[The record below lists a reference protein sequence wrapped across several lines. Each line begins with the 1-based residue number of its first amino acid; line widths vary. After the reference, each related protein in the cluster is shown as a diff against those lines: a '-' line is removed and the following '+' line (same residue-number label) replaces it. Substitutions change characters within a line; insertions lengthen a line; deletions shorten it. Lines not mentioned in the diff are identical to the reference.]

1 MKPFLNRILICVIP
15 LILSVAV
22 VGWATARYLQGLGGF
37 KLGVDLVGG
46 TILIYEID
54 ASKFPNQS
62 IPVGTAQQ
70 LAEKLKKRLD
80 PADTFGITV
89 RAASDSRVEIVL
101 PTGGQ
106 HQL

>member
-1 MKPFLNRILICVIP
+1 MKSFTNRILLCVVP
-15 LILSVAV
+15 LVLSVAV
-22 VGWATARYLQGLGGF
+22 VGWSTARYLQGLGGF

-54 ASKFPNQS
+54 ATKFPNQT
-62 IPVGTAQQ
+62 IPPNTAQQ

-89 RAASDSRVEIVL
+89 RAASLL
-101 PTGGQ
+101 PRK
-106 HQL
+106 